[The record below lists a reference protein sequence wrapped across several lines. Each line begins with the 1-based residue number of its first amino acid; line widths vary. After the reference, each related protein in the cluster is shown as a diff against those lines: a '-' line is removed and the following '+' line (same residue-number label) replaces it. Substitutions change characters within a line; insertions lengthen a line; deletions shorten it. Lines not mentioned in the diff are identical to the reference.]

1 MKHIDK
7 IGALLGISLL
17 SLATTHLQA
26 NPIAGANKPFNEYS
40 WVTTHNSY
48 EKINQNLAEMPRQ
61 LSDGVR
67 GFMLDLYVDH
77 NKRGAERIK
86 VCHKREP
93 ACYGPLFNQLRN
105 EFIPFLRGNPSEVVT
120 IFLENYVK
128 REDLQQVLD
137 ALPEL
142 ADYSF
147 NPDNFSTTR
156 WPTLREM
163 ARNNNRLILL
173 ADSRDISGNYRVN
186 GKTISVLYD
195 QDWIV
200 QNHWSTLG
208 AVASNIEKAHNWS
221 CPTRWN
227 NLPLN
232 TPRVAESTKKEWP
245 RLFLMN
251 QFHTATSTLPDSAKY
266 DNNLTYLLRR
276 ADHCGVTPN
285 FVGVNNYRSG
295 EVNRYTRALSHGGIY
310 LYENTNADKAQD
322 AVCVFPANRGV
333 VNRKANGCE
342 NDEAKSMNLSGI
354 AAGTRITLFDH
365 PNGNRN
371 DDYMTIDVK
380 RDIPVTARVLVPNF
394 ESDRDT
400 PDYRAIFVR
409 NNGLN
414 GKVSRI
420 TIDGDRTSYPGD
432 LVGFYEGNGASQNRV
447 CYIPT
452 NATNRFN
459 LKTHRF
465 GCRNDEI
472 RSAKIFKAKAGT
484 SIWMGGNPNGSANQ
498 GATQITV
505 LRDIEFPVIIPSFNR
520 SFQNQYIKVVHT
532 GSNIDGKI
540 SFAHVN
546 PSQVSATIRPA
557 SSGTAQ

>member
-7 IGALLGISLL
+7 IGAFLGVSLL
-17 SLATTHLQA
+17 SLATTNLQA
-26 NPIAGANKPFNEYS
+26 NPIATADKPFNEYS

-61 LSDGVR
+61 LRDGVR

-77 NKRGAERIK
+77 DKRGAERIK
-86 VCHKREP
+86 VCHKSV
-93 ACYGPLFNQLRN
+93 CYGPLYNQLKN
-105 EFIPFLRGNPSEVVT
+105 EFIPFLRDNPSEVVT
-120 IFLENYVK
+120 IFIESYVTQN
-128 REDLQQVLD
+128 DLQQVFN

-147 NPDNFSTTR
+147 NPNNFSGR
-156 WPTLREM
+156 DWPTLKEM
-163 ARNNNRLILL
+163 ARTNNRLILL
-173 ADSRDISGNYRVN
+173 ADKSDLRKQYEVN
-186 GKTISVLYD
+186 KKNITVLYD
-195 QDWIV
+195 RDWIV
-200 QNHWSTLG
+200 QNHWETLG
-208 AVASNIEKAHNWS
+208 RSASGIENTHNWG
-221 CPTRWN
+221 CPTRWGA
-227 NLPLN
+227 LPLN
-232 TPRVAESTKKEWP
+232 TKQVDPALNKQWP

-251 QFHTATSTLPDSAKY
+251 QFHSWTSTISDSAKY

-276 ADHCGVTPN
+276 ADRCGVTPN

-295 EVNRYTRALSHGGIY
+295 EVHRYTNALSNGGIY
-310 LYENTNADKAQD
+310 LYEATNANKAQD

-342 NDEAKSMNLSGI
+342 NDEAKSLILSGV

-365 PNGNRN
+365 PGGSRS

-380 RDIPVTARVLVPNF
+380 KNIPTNARVLVPNF
-394 ESDRDT
+394 ESDRET
-400 PDYRAIFVR
+400 SDYRAVYIR

-420 TIDGDRTSYPGD
+420 TIDGDRTSHPGNQ
-432 LVGFYEGNGASQNRV
+432 VGFYEGNGASQNRV

-452 NATNRFN
+452 NANNRFN

-472 RSAKIFKAKAGT
+472 RSAKIFNAKAGT
-484 SIWMGGNPNGSANQ
+484 TIWVGGNPNGSANQ
-498 GATQITV
+498 GATHITV
-505 LRDIEFPVIIPSFNR
+505 LRDIEFPVTIPSFDR
-520 SFQNQYIKVVHT
+520 SFENAYIKVVHT
-532 GSNIDGKI
+532 GRNIDGKI
-540 SFAHVN
+540 SFAHVY
-546 PSQVSATIRPA
+546 PRVTGIVRPA
-557 SSGTAQ
+557 SSGTGQ